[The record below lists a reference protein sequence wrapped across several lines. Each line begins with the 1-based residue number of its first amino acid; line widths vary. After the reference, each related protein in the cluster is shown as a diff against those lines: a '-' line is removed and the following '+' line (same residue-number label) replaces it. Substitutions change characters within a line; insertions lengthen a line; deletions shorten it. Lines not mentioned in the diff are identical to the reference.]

1 MRRSFLTLALTL
13 PCRRCAALVILAV
26 LCIPGCARPL
36 LSPNEERSPFD
47 RYDGIR
53 NQYSAQFVEDEFG
66 RQRPNLRERL
76 APKD

>member
-1 MRRSFLTLALTL
+1 MRRLLATPALTHLVCRWTALALL
-13 PCRRCAALVILAV
+13 SV
-26 LCIPGCARPL
+26 LSMPGCARPL

>member
-1 MRRSFLTLALTL
+1 MRRVSATRPLTGPAGLCTVLVL
-13 PCRRCAALVILAV
+13 AALA
-26 LCIPGCARPL
+26 CMPGCARPL
-36 LSPNEERSPFD
+36 LSPNEDRSPFD

-53 NQYSAQFVEDEFG
+53 NQFSAQFVEDEFG